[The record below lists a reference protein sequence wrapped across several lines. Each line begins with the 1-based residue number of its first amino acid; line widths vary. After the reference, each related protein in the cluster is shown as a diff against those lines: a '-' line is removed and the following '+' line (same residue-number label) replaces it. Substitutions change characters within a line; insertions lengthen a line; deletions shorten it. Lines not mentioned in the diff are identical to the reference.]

1 MFKAYRVRLPALIAF
16 LATTLMPV
24 ALHAQS
30 NCVTYTPNA
39 SAFPINF
46 TVTQQWTLSA
56 PGSRGTYT
64 QSVPNPADLIGNFA
78 LTSTSVLQSCNGAFT
93 PVTRQTWIREPTST
107 DFFTTTSNASLEATG
122 TLTITLQSDSQAV
135 TFRDAYGN
143 TMFASEVGSGGTGGT
158 ILSILG
164 TWTGTWTNANNIQTG
179 TESLVVQT
187 QAGSTITGF
196 FCWDITQD
204 PATCS
209 SNINDYESWTGTI
222 DATGTL
228 VITGQLGDYP
238 GKLSL
243 DGTSISGTYQNR
255 RIASHTGTWGVKRV
269 PSVDHKLSISN
280 AVPGQ
285 LVAAYISGDVICS
298 GYPLCFAPYPPLR

>member
-16 LATTLMPV
+16 LATALMPV
-24 ALHAQS
+24 A
-30 NCVTYTPNA
+30 
-39 SAFPINF
+39 
-46 TVTQQWTLSA
+46 
-56 PGSRGTYT
+56 
-64 QSVPNPADLIGNFA
+64 
-78 LTSTSVLQSCNGAFT
+78 
-93 PVTRQTWIREPTST
+93 
-107 DFFTTTSNASLEATG
+107 
-122 TLTITLQSDSQAV
+122 
-135 TFRDAYGN
+135 GN
-143 TMFASEVGSGGTGGT
+143 TLFDSEVGSGGTGST
-158 ILSILG
+158 ILSIIG

-179 TESLVVQT
+179 TESFVVQT
-187 QAGSTITGF
+187 QAGSAITGF

-255 RIASHTGTWGVKRV
+255 RIASHTGTWGVKR
-269 PSVDHKLSISN
+269 
-280 AVPGQ
+280 
-285 LVAAYISGDVICS
+285 
-298 GYPLCFAPYPPLR
+298 APFPPRRAPPTF

>member
-1 MFKAYRVRLPALIAF
+1 MFKAYGVRMPALIAF
-16 LATTLMPV
+16 LATALMPV

-30 NCVTYTPNA
+30 SCVTYAPNA
-39 SAFPINF
+39 SAFQISF
-46 TVTQQWTLSA
+46 TVTQRSTLDRA
-56 PGSRGTYT
+56 PGPRGTYT
-64 QSVPNPADLIGNFA
+64 QSVPNQAGLIGNFA
-78 LTSTSVLQSCNGAFT
+78 LTSTSVIQSCDGAFT
-93 PVTRQTWIREPTST
+93 PATRQTWIRQPTAT
-107 DFFTTTSNASLEATG
+107 HFFTTLWNAFLEATG
-122 TLTITLQSDSQAV
+122 TLTITFAGVSNTPPVGTWTGVNLISYSAPAAGTWNIATSAYNIAQSDSQAV
-135 TFRDAYGN
+135 TFRDTYGN
-143 TMFASEVGSGGTGGT
+143 AMFDSEVGSGGSSGK

-164 TWTGTWTNANNIQTG
+164 TWTGTWTNANNISTG
-179 TESLVVQT
+179 TESFVVQT

-209 SNINDYESWTGTI
+209 SNANDYESWTGTM

-255 RIASHTGTWGVKRV
+255 RIVSHTGTWGVQRA
-269 PSVDHKLSISN
+269 PS
-280 AVPGQ
+280 
-285 LVAAYISGDVICS
+285 
-298 GYPLCFAPYPPLR
+298 R